1 MYHGCTS
8 IASVKKLALAS
19 STWYSSVVSDAKERR
34 ERSRRNAILKLGG
47 CCSNC
52 GTMDHRVL
60 EFDHI
65 DPRGG
70 RIDRKTLGISQDKLL
85 RIISKGNVDN
95 VQLLCASC
103 HRIKTRENA

>member
-8 IASVKKLALAS
+8 VASAKNLLLLAARDILWIVA
-19 STWYSSVVSDAKERR
+19 DAKERR

-47 CCSNC
+47 CCSHC

-70 RIDRKTLGISQDKLL
+70 RVDRKTLGISQDKLL

-103 HRIKTRENA
+103 HRIKTKGNT